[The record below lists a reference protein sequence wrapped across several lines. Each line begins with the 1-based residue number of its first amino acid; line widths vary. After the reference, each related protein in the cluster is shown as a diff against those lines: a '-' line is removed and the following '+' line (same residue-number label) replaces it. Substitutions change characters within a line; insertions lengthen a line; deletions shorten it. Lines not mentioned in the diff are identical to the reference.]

1 MTDTR
6 LILNNCSQVLTMA
19 GGGLG
24 IVEHGAVRI
33 QDGRIAE
40 VADHELTPADGEAEI
55 DCHGNVVLP
64 GFVDPHTHLVFGGWR
79 EKEFEMRLA
88 GRTYREIAEA
98 GGGILSTVIH
108 TRLATEDELYN
119 RSLERLHEMM
129 LWGTTT
135 VEVKSGYG
143 LDTKTELRML
153 QVARRLGE
161 LGFCRLVPTF
171 MGAHSVPGERGQ
183 GAKGSRVR
191 TTKEDYIR
199 LLVDEMLPAVEK
211 QGIARFCDVFCENFV
226 FNAAESTRIL
236 EAGKRHGLVPTI
248 HADEIESSGGAEVAA
263 RVGAASASHL
273 LQPSDAGLSAM
284 AQAGVVAVLL
294 PGTSFFLRETHRSPV
309 AKMREL
315 GIVMALATDFNPGSC
330 PMIAQPLTVQFGS
343 IHYGMTIEEALR
355 GVTVNAAKALQLDS
369 EVGTLE
375 PGKAAD
381 VVVTDVP
388 DYRHIA
394 YRLGHNPVWM
404 TIYGGRVVHRQF

>member
-1 MTDTR
+1 
-6 LILNNCSQVLTMA
+6 MA
-19 GGGLG
+19 DGGLG
-24 IVEHGAVRI
+24 VIEHGAVRI
-33 QDGRIAE
+33 QDGKIHE
-40 VADHELTPADGEAEI
+40 VADHPLTPADGETEI
-55 DCHGNVVLP
+55 DCHGRVVMP

-79 EKEFEMRLA
+79 QNEFEMRLA

-98 GGGILSTVIH
+98 GGGILSTVIQ

-119 RSLERLHEMM
+119 RALERLHEIL

-143 LDTKTELRML
+143 LDTEAELRML
-153 QVARRLGE
+153 RVARRLGE
-161 LGFCRLVPTF
+161 LEFCRVVPTF
-171 MGAHSVPGERGQ
+171 MGAHSVP
-183 GAKGSRVR
+183 KR
-191 TTKEDYIR
+191 TPKADYIER
-199 LLVDEMLPAVEK
+199 LETEMIPAVAAA
-211 QGIARFCDVFCENFV
+211 GLARFCDVFCESFV

-236 EAGKRHGLVPTI
+236 EAGKKHGLVPTI

-273 LQPSDAGLSAM
+273 LQPSDSGLRAM

-294 PGTSFFLRETHRSPV
+294 PGTCFFLRESHKSPV
-309 AKMREL
+309 AKMRQL
-315 GIVMALATDFNPGSC
+315 GIVMALASDFNPGSC
-330 PMIAQPLTVQFGS
+330 PMLAQPLTAQFGCL
-343 IHYGMTIEEALR
+343 HYGMTIEEALR
-355 GVTVNAAKALQLDS
+355 GITVNAAKALQLDS

-404 TIYGGRVVHRQF
+404 TIYDGRVVHRQF